1 MQGSNSGF
9 TLIELIITLAVA
21 AVVLT
26 LAAPALRDT
35 LIRNRVATEI
45 NSLAA
50 TLNQGRSE
58 AIKRGRSVTL
68 CNSSNGTSCCS
79 SSGASCA
86 KNWQNGWILFEDS
99 NADGTFDSS
108 DETAIKVS
116 SGFTS
121 SDTLTYAANTAT
133 STATSSYVRFKS
145 NGFSKEAGS
154 FKLCESGSAV
164 KYARALYIS
173 TTGRIR
179 LSSDSDND
187 GVHDDGLA
195 SPNELK
201 CS

>member
-68 CNSSNGTSCCS
+68 CSSSNGTSCCS
-79 SSGASCA
+79 SSNGTSCA

-121 SDTLTYAANTAT
+121 SDTLAYAA